1 MQALLEVMDSQFL
14 GNTIR
19 AYLIAAAVFL
29 SVSVGMPIVKGL
41 ILRHLKT
48 LTAATKND
56 YDDLLHDL
64 LRRFVGPFVYLFAA
78 LYFGTL
84 SLNLPGNLS
93 RLLYGFFVIILAIK
107 VAQILQETARYG
119 IRKWT
124 ERTVKEDPTSA
135 AMLKNMTWVV
145 RVMIWVATLL
155 FVFDNLGVNITAF
168 VASLGIGGVA
178 IALAAQT
185 VLGDAFSSF
194 AIFMDKPFKVGDFI
208 IVDDLLGTVEHVG
221 FKTTRIR
228 SLGGEQLIFSNTDL
242 TSSRIKNY
250 KRMQERR
257 VVFSIGITYE
267 TPIEKVKALPQMIRR
282 VIEEHENARFDRAHF
297 KSFGDFALIYEVVL
311 IVLRPEYKTYMNVQQ
326 SINFRLMEEFQKA
339 NIDFAYPTQQLY
351 VTKTEPISA
360 PQ

>member
-1 MQALLEVMDSQFL
+1 MQTLLEVMDSQFL
-14 GNTIR
+14 GNTFQD
-19 AYLIAAAVFL
+19 YLVSTAVFL
-29 SVSVGMPIVKGL
+29 GVSVGMPIAKRLV
-41 ILRHLKT
+41 LRHLKT
-48 LTAATKND
+48 LTEATKND

-64 LRRFVGPFVYLFAA
+64 LRRFVGPFVYLFTA

-84 SLNLPGNLS
+84 ALSLPGNLN
-93 RLLYGFFVIILAIK
+93 RLLYGFFVVILAIK
-107 VAQILQETARYG
+107 VAQILQEIARYG

-124 ERTVKEDPTSA
+124 ERTVKDDPTSA

-145 RVMIWVATLL
+145 RIMIWAATLL
-155 FVFDNLGVNITAF
+155 FIFDNLGVNITAF

-178 IALAAQT
+178 IALAAQA

-194 AIFMDKPFKVGDFI
+194 AIFMDKPFQVGDFI
-208 IVDDLLGTVEHVG
+208 IVGDLLGTVEHVG

-257 VVFSIGITYE
+257 IVFSIGVIYQ
-267 TPIEKVKALPQMIRR
+267 TPIEKVKAIPQMIRR
-282 VIEEHENARFDRAHF
+282 VVEEHENARFDRAHF

-311 IVLRPEYKTYMNVQQ
+311 IVLRPDYNTYMDVQQ

-339 NIDFAYPTQQLY
+339 RVEFAYPTQQLY
-351 VTKTEPISA
+351 VTTNEPV
-360 PQ
+360 

>member
-1 MQALLEVMDSQFL
+1 MQELLEVMDSQFL
-14 GNTIR
+14 GNTFQD
-19 AYLIAAAVFL
+19 YLVSAAVFL
-29 SVSVGMPIVKGL
+29 GVSVGMPIAKRVV
-41 ILRHLKT
+41 LRHLKT
-48 LTAATKND
+48 FTEATKND
-56 YDDLLHDL
+56 YDDLFHDL
-64 LRRFVGPFVYLFAA
+64 LRRFVGPFVYLFTA

-84 SLNLPGNLS
+84 SLSLPGNLS
-93 RLLYGFFVIILAIK
+93 RLLYGFFVVILAIK
-107 VAQILQETARYG
+107 VAQILQETARFV

-145 RVMIWVATLL
+145 RIMIWVATLL
-155 FVFDNLGVNITAF
+155 FIFDNLGVNITAF

-178 IALAAQT
+178 IALAAQA

-194 AIFMDKPFKVGDFI
+194 AIFMDKPFQVGDFI
-208 IVDDLLGTVEHVG
+208 IVGDLLGTVEHVG

-257 VVFSIGITYE
+257 IVFSIGVIYQ

-282 VIEEHENARFDRAHF
+282 VVEEHKNARFDRAHF

-311 IVLRPEYKTYMNVQQ
+311 IVLRPDYATYMDVQQ
-326 SINFRLMEEFQKA
+326 SINFRLMEEFKKA
-339 NIDFAYPTQQLY
+339 EIEFAYPTQQLY
-351 VTKTEPISA
+351 VTKTEPV
-360 PQ
+360 

>member
-1 MQALLEVMDSQFL
+1 MQTLLEVMDSQFL
-14 GNTIR
+14 GNTFH
-19 AYLIAAAVFL
+19 AYLVAAVVFL
-29 SVSVGMPIVKGL
+29 GVFVGMPIAKRLV
-41 ILRHLKT
+41 LRHLKT
-48 LTAATKND
+48 LTEATKND
-56 YDDLLHDL
+56 YDDLFHDL
-64 LRRFVGPFVYLFAA
+64 LRRFVGPFVYLFTA

-84 SLNLPGNLS
+84 SLSLPGNLS
-93 RLLYGFFVIILAIK
+93 RLLYGFFVVILAIK
-107 VAQILQETARYG
+107 VAQILQETARFV

-145 RVMIWVATLL
+145 RIMIWAATLL
-155 FVFDNLGVNITAF
+155 FIFDNLGVNITAF

-178 IALAAQT
+178 IALAAQA

-208 IVDDLLGTVEHVG
+208 IVGDLLGTVEHVG

-228 SLGGEQLIFSNTDL
+228 SLGGEELIFSNTDL

-257 VVFSIGITYE
+257 IVFSIGVIYQ

-282 VIEEHENARFDRAHF
+282 VVEEHKNARFDRAHF

-311 IVLRPEYKTYMNVQQ
+311 IVLRPDYATYMDVQQ
-326 SINFRLMEEFQKA
+326 SINFRLMEEFKKA
-339 NIDFAYPTQQLY
+339 EIEFAYPTQQLY
-351 VTKTEPISA
+351 VTKTEPV
-360 PQ
+360 

>member
-1 MQALLEVMDSQFL
+1 MDIQSLQQLLNSQFL
-14 GNTIR
+14 GNTFQD
-19 AYLIAAAVFL
+19 YLVSAAVFL
-29 SVSVGMPIVKGL
+29 GVFVGMPIAKALV
-41 ILRHLKT
+41 LRHLKT
-48 LTAATKND
+48 LSETTEND
-56 YDDLLHDL
+56 FDDLLHDL
-64 LRRFVGPFVYLFAA
+64 LRRFVGPFVYLFTA

-84 SLNLPGNLS
+84 SLSLPENLS
-93 RLLYGFFVIILAIK
+93 RLLYGFFVVILTIK
-107 VAQILQETARYG
+107 VAQILQETAGYS

-124 ERTVKEDPTSA
+124 KRTMKEDPTSA

-145 RVMIWVATLL
+145 RIMIWAATLL
-155 FVFDNLGVNITAF
+155 FIFDNLGVNITAF

-178 IALAAQT
+178 IALAAQA

-194 AIFMDKPFKVGDFI
+194 AIFMDKPFQVGDFI
-208 IVDDLLGTVEHVG
+208 IVGDLLGTVEHVG

-257 VVFSIGITYE
+257 VVFSIGVIYQ

-282 VIEEHENARFDRAHF
+282 VVEEHESARFDRAHF

-311 IVLRPEYKTYMNVQQ
+311 IVLRPDYNTYMDVQQ
-326 SINFRLMEEFQKA
+326 SINFRLMEELQKA
-339 NIDFAYPTQQLY
+339 EIEFAYPTQQLY
-351 VTKTEPISA
+351 VTKTEPV
-360 PQ
+360 

>member
-1 MQALLEVMDSQFL
+1 MQTLLEVMDSQFL
-14 GNTIR
+14 GNTFH
-19 AYLIAAAVFL
+19 AYLVAAVVFL
-29 SVSVGMPIVKGL
+29 GVFVGMPIAKRLV
-41 ILRHLKT
+41 LRHLKT
-48 LTAATKND
+48 LTEATKND
-56 YDDLLHDL
+56 YDDLFHDL
-64 LRRFVGPFVYLFAA
+64 LRRFVGPFVYLFTA

-84 SLNLPGNLS
+84 SLSLPGNLS
-93 RLLYGFFVIILAIK
+93 RLLYGFFVVILAIK
-107 VAQILQETARYG
+107 VAQILQETARFV

-145 RVMIWVATLL
+145 RIMIWVATLL
-155 FVFDNLGVNITAF
+155 FIFDNLGVNITAF

-178 IALAAQT
+178 IALAAQA

-208 IVDDLLGTVEHVG
+208 IVGDLLGTVEHVG

-228 SLGGEQLIFSNTDL
+228 SLGGEELIFSNTDL

-257 VVFSIGITYE
+257 IVFSIGVIYQ

-282 VIEEHENARFDRAHF
+282 VVEEHKNARFDRAHF

-311 IVLRPEYKTYMNVQQ
+311 IVLRPDYATYMDVQQ
-326 SINFRLMEEFQKA
+326 SINFRLMEEFKKA
-339 NIDFAYPTQQLY
+339 EIEFAYPTQQLY
-351 VTKTEPISA
+351 VTKTEPV
-360 PQ
+360 